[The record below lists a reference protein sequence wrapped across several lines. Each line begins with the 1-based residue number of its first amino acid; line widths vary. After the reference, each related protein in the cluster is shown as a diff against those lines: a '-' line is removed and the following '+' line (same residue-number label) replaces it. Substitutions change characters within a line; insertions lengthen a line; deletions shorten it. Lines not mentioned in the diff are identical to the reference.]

1 VLEHDH
7 RIASQKTLGSADR
20 TSNVRDSMIAKRPLT
35 GRQFVLIDDIL
46 TTGATFAEA
55 TRALR
60 AAGGEVVGGAALAF
74 TPRLFG
80 ASQTAQ

>member
-1 VLEHDH
+1 LVHDH
-7 RIASQKTLGSADR
+7 KTASQKTLGSADR
-20 TSNVRDSMIAKRPLT
+20 TSNVRDSMIAKRTLE
-35 GRQFVLIDDIL
+35 GRRFVLVDDVL

-55 TRALR
+55 ARALR